1 MHSNGESLIDS
12 LKLKTYLL
20 HTHSFYIEEFFHDS
34 LEVQTYLYDTLYITN
49 PPFGKGKSQKLVP
62 NSFLRMA
69 GLYDGVC
76 VPKPSDLGLRFW
88 KFLA

>member
-12 LKLKTYLL
+12 LKVKTYLH
-20 HTHSFYIEEFFHDS
+20 HTLIYLGEFFYDS

-49 PPFGKGKSQKLVP
+49 PFSGKGKSQKLVP
-62 NSFLRMA
+62 NSFLLMA